1 MIINDWLRLSIPTL
15 VCRVNPRRRVVD
27 GSPRVMSGSPCG
39 GEEFVDTRMLGLK
52 RAIWFSCVGRTRRFG
67 RDNVSTMN
75 GAVRGRRLASP
86 VRLALA
92 LELGTSL
99 DGAWWPRTASIARE
113 LPELIDALSTRL
125 GEIIAISVNWSSLEG
140 SPVLDGLNRAKTGE
154 DSGRII
160 GHQRLMMVT
169 GSLASANLLVV
180 PCRTPSA
187 LAVMVLR
194 QAATLP
200 IYPVESGTQ
209 EFRAGD
215 DIVRAARAESTVC
228 ARRRRVSGLAQVGSA
243 DPAMTV

>member
-1 MIINDWLRLSIPTL
+1 
-15 VCRVNPRRRVVD
+15 
-27 GSPRVMSGSPCG
+27 
-39 GEEFVDTRMLGLK
+39 MLGVN
-52 RAIWFSCVGRTRRFG
+52 RAPWFSCVGRARRFG
-67 RDNVSTMN
+67 RDNISTMN

-92 LELGTSL
+92 LELGTPL

-125 GEIIAISVNWSSLEG
+125 GEIIAINVNWSSLEG
-140 SPVLDGLNRAKTGE
+140 SPVLDGLNHVKTA
-154 DSGRII
+154 DSARVV

-228 ARRRRVSGLAQVGSA
+228 ARLRRVSGIAQVGSA
-243 DPAMTV
+243 DPVMTV

>member
-1 MIINDWLRLSIPTL
+1 
-15 VCRVNPRRRVVD
+15 
-27 GSPRVMSGSPCG
+27 
-39 GEEFVDTRMLGLK
+39 MLGVN
-52 RAIWFSCVGRTRRFG
+52 RAPWFSCVGRVRRFG
-67 RDNVSTMN
+67 RDNISTMN

-92 LELGTSL
+92 LELGTPL

-125 GEIIAISVNWSSLEG
+125 GEIIAINVNWSSLEG
-140 SPVLDGLNRAKTGE
+140 SPVLDGLNHVKTA
-154 DSGRII
+154 DSARVI

-228 ARRRRVSGLAQVGSA
+228 ARLRRVSGIAQVGSA
-243 DPAMTV
+243 DPVMTV

>member
-1 MIINDWLRLSIPTL
+1 
-15 VCRVNPRRRVVD
+15 
-27 GSPRVMSGSPCG
+27 MSGSRCG
-39 GEEFVDTRMLGLK
+39 GREFVDTSMLGVN
-52 RAIWFSCVGRTRRFG
+52 RAPWFSCVGRTRRFG

-113 LPELIDALSTRL
+113 LPELIDALFTRL
-125 GEIIAISVNWSSLEG
+125 GEIIAINVNWSSLEG
-140 SPVLDGLNRAKTGE
+140 SPVLDGLNRAKTA

-209 EFRAGD
+209 EFRVGED
-215 DIVRAARAESTVC
+215 VVRAARAESTVC
-228 ARRRRVSGLAQVGSA
+228 ARRRRISGLAQVGSA

>member
-243 DPAMTV
+243 DPVM

>member
-1 MIINDWLRLSIPTL
+1 
-15 VCRVNPRRRVVD
+15 
-27 GSPRVMSGSPCG
+27 MSGSRCG
-39 GEEFVDTRMLGLK
+39 GREFVDTRMLGVN
-52 RAIWFSCVGRTRRFG
+52 RALWFSCVGRTRGFG

-75 GAVRGRRLASP
+75 RAVRGRRLASP

-92 LELGTSL
+92 LELGKSL

-140 SPVLDGLNRAKTGE
+140 SPVLDGLNRVKTA

-180 PCRTPSA
+180 PCRTPST